1 MGILRIDT
9 LGTQSTST
17 LGCARR
23 PLRALLVEPQ
33 SAGGFWH
40 YVNSLAH
47 ALAGAGAD
55 IHIATVEPY
64 EVLPGRNSLPVWAI
78 GAAGISR
85 APLVTYPL
93 RRAGN
98 LATKL
103 LRVRKL
109 IDALRPDVVHLHGRL
124 GMLDFPFLA
133 HLRARGV
140 GLVYTAHNPRPR
152 SGRNGWLDLA
162 RYRQVDAIIVLST
175 QGRRDLVDDGVRK
188 DKILYIPHG
197 NYIHFCDAGN
207 LNPRNARQLLGL
219 SPDARTILFFGGI
232 APHKGLGILIDALA
246 RQAQNDASVR
256 LIIAGK
262 PFENMTPYLQA
273 LARKNLERNVLLDL
287 RWIPFEEMPKYFLAS
302 DVVVFPYRQA
312 YQSGVL
318 QLAYGFGRPVVVT
331 DVGELGVTVAEDGTG
346 IVAKAVT
353 SQDLAEAI
361 NRALGNREAAE
372 RMGRRGRHLA
382 ETKYSWEAIAQR
394 CLDVYA
400 SITSC
405 KR

>member
-1 MGILRIDT
+1 MG
-9 LGTQSTST
+9 S
-17 LGCARR
+17 ARR

-33 SAGGFWH
+33 SGGGFWH

-47 ALAGAGAD
+47 ALAAAGAD
-55 IHIATVEPY
+55 VHIATVEPY

-152 SGRNGWLDLA
+152 SGRNSWLDLA
-162 RYRQVDAIIVLST
+162 RYRQVDAVIVLST
-175 QGRRDLVDDGVRK
+175 RGRRDLADDGVQR
-188 DKILYIPHG
+188 DKILYMPHG
-197 NYIHFCDAGN
+197 NYIHFCDAGD
-207 LNPRNARQLLGL
+207 LNSRSARQLLGL
-219 SPDARTILFFGGI
+219 SPDARTILFFGAI
-232 APHKGLGILIDALA
+232 APYKGLDILIDAFA
-246 RQAQNDASVR
+246 RQTQNDPSVR
-256 LIIAGK
+256 LIIAGR
-262 PFENMTPYLQA
+262 PLEDMTQYLQA
-273 LARKNLERNVLLDL
+273 IARGNLERSVLLDL
-287 RWIPFEEMPKYFLAS
+287 RWIPFEEMPKYFLAA

-331 DVGELGVTVAEDGTG
+331 DGGELGITVAEDGTG
-346 IVAKAVT
+346 VVAKGVT
-353 SQDLAEAI
+353 SHDLAEAI
-361 NRALGNREAAE
+361 SHLLENRDIAE
-372 RMGRRGRHLA
+372 MMGRRGRRLA
-382 ETKYSWEAIAQR
+382 ETKYSWQAIAKT

-400 SITSC
+400 SITPC
-405 KR
+405 TL